1 MLYNQY
7 TKMDWYFPKPY
18 KPFGGDISVKM
29 GLSNYGAKTD
39 LEKAR
44 RVDISNLA
52 AKSYLAS
59 LKAEV
64 DKIDVGKLK
73 TVPVDFFMLKN
84 VVHNEVVKRTVY
96 DKLVVKVNT
105 INTSGF
111 VSKTEHNMDK
121 SGLEKKSD
129 ADKKIPD
136 TSALFKRNR
145 L

>member
-1 MLYNQY
+1 
-7 TKMDWYFPKPY
+7 MDGYFPKPY
-18 KPFGGDISVKM
+18 KPFGGDISVKL

-73 TVPVDFFMLKN
+73 TVPVDFFILK
-84 VVHNEVVKRTVY
+84 KC
-96 DKLVVKVNT
+96 
-105 INTSGF
+105 S
-111 VSKTEHNMDK
+111 
-121 SGLEKKSD
+121 
-129 ADKKIPD
+129 
-136 TSALFKRNR
+136 
-145 L
+145 

>member
-1 MLYNQY
+1 
-7 TKMDWYFPKPY
+7 
-18 KPFGGDISVKM
+18 M

-44 RVDISNLA
+44 RDDISNLA

-136 TSALFKRNR
+136 TSGLFKRNR